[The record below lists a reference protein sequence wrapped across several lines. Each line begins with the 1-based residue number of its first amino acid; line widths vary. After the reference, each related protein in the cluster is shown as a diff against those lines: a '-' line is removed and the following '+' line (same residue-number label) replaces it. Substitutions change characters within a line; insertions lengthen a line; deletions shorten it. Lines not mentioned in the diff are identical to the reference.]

1 MDYKK
6 LYLEKYRKL
15 PFYWGIATL
24 LSIGISS
31 TITSIIFF
39 ILDNGYVGA
48 FLGLGLA
55 IFFFGWIIAAGLGFF
70 VQWISA
76 ICLSQSIVVADS
88 LLKMSDNTTPS
99 VEEALS
105 DIAEELP
112 EI

>member
-15 PFYWGIATL
+15 PAYWGLATL
-24 LSIGISS
+24 LSIGISA

-39 ILDNGYVGA
+39 ILDDGYGG
-48 FLGLGLA
+48 FLLGLGFLTL
-55 IFFFGWIIAAGLGFF
+55 FLGWIIAAGLGFF

-88 LLKMSDNTTPS
+88 LLKMSDNTAPS
-99 VEEALS
+99 VEEVLS
-105 DIAEELP
+105 NIAEELP